1 VLDAKIDDSTHT
13 FKTRTSTASKTA
25 KLGNTSFPY
34 YQYNDLTTKE
44 ISMDDRHWWMI
55 KGSAKASTGE
65 ISLASG
71 AQDLHFEA
79 FQFYPPR

>member
-1 VLDAKIDDSTHT
+1 
-13 FKTRTSTASKTA
+13 
-25 KLGNTSFPY
+25 
-34 YQYNDLTTKE
+34 
-44 ISMDDRHWWMI
+44 MDDRHWWMI